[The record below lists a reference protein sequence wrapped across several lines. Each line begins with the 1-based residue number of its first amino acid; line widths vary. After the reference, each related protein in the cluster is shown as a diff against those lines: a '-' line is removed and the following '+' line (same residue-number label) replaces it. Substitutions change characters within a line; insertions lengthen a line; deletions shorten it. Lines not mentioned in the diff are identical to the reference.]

1 MKFGKFIASNQIP
14 GWSSQYLDYKALKK
28 VRFIFI
34 ILWYITSNLCIHIT
48 NKIINSMAK
57 RRPKDAF
64 NLSIGVK
71 PPFDNAI
78 EDVPIEEYRSAFFFK
93 LERELEKVSDYII
106 RDN

>member
-1 MKFGKFIASNQIP
+1 
-14 GWSSQYLDYKALKK
+14 
-28 VRFIFI
+28 
-34 ILWYITSNLCIHIT
+34 
-48 NKIINSMAK
+48 MAK